1 MVNFWN
7 LERGSR
13 KDRLKKAKRL
23 REHNALPAFKESS
36 KVGRKKG
43 RVAKPVYG
51 PLSVKPAPVAVKPAT
66 TKTKKETK

>member
-7 LERGSR
+7 LERGTR
-13 KDRLKKAKRL
+13 KERTAKAKKL

-43 RVAKPVYG
+43 RIAKPVYG
-51 PLSVKPAPVAVKPAT
+51 PLSVKPTAPTAPKS
-66 TKTKKETK
+66 KNKKETK

>member
-7 LERGSR
+7 LERGTR
-13 KDRLKKAKRL
+13 KERTAKAKKL

-51 PLSVKPAPVAVKPAT
+51 PLSVKPATPSTPAAR
-66 TKTKKETK
+66 KNKKESK